1 MLLTEERR
9 KLREDTVGHI
19 IKMIRSDYEKNG
31 LATTAVDLL
40 ENYIGIQERYIG
52 IQERYIR
59 TLEDAFAE
67 GEESK

>member
-9 KLREDTVGHI
+9 KLREDTVEPI
-19 IKMIRSDYEKNG
+19 IKIIRSDYENNG
-31 LATTAVDLL
+31 LSETAVDLL
-40 ENYIGIQERYIG
+40 ENYIE

-59 TLEDAFAE
+59 AIEDLLSK

>member
-9 KLREDTVGHI
+9 KLREDTIGPI

-31 LATTAVDLL
+31 LPETAVDLL
-40 ENYIGIQERYIG
+40 ENYIGIQEK
-52 IQERYIR
+52 YIR

>member
-9 KLREDTVGHI
+9 KLREDTVRPI
-19 IKMIRSDYEKNG
+19 IKMIRNDYEKNG

-40 ENYIGIQERYIG
+40 ENYIGIQEK
-52 IQERYIR
+52 YIR
-59 TLEDAFAE
+59 TLEDAFTE

>member
-9 KLREDTVGHI
+9 KLREDTVGPI
-19 IKMIRSDYEKNG
+19 IKIIRSDYEKNG

-40 ENYIGIQERYIG
+40 ENYIGIQERYI
-52 IQERYIR
+52 RV
-59 TLEDAFAE
+59 LECMFSE